1 MIIKLEMKLELY
13 WHLLPFLGPGSAE
26 GEKGKRGKTE

>member
-13 WHLLPFLGPGSAE
+13 WHLLPSLGPGYAE
-26 GEKGKRGKTE
+26 GEKGKNGVK

>member
-13 WHLLPFLGPGSAE
+13 WHLLPSLGPGSAE
-26 GEKGKRGKTE
+26 GEKGNNGVK